1 MKLDILRKLIR
12 EEIRKAIKEELKE
25 ILTEAVIIASKP
37 KSPSTH
43 SISERQGASNT
54 TQPYTQIKPNYKP
67 KFSEI
72 MAEQKSLT
80 STGNPI
86 LDLLNETAN
95 SGEWRTLNGNYT
107 AQDAVNWSGDI
118 SNMGGINTPVVSTVN
133 QMISTQGPVRDIND
147 VKIDVVPDFT
157 GLMGKF
163 KEKGKL

>member
-25 ILTEAVIIASKP
+25 ILTEAVIIASEP
-37 KSPSTH
+37 KSPSIH
-43 SISERQGASNT
+43 PISERQGVSNT
-54 TQPYTQIKPNYKP
+54 TQPYTQIKPNFKP
-67 KFSEI
+67 RFSEI
-72 MAEQKSLT
+72 MAEQKPLT

-86 LDLLNETAN
+86 LDLLNETAD
-95 SGEWRTLNGNYT
+95 SGEWRSLNGGYT
-107 AQDAVNWSGDI
+107 AQDAVSWA
-118 SNMGGINTPVVSTVN
+118 GGIPSMEGANTPVVSTVN